1 MSSRR
6 RVIGA
11 LRWLVLAPALLALAP
26 AAAQAADLR
35 QGPEVTVPAGTT
47 VNDDLYV
54 GAGNVTVAGIIAGSL
69 IAAGGNVNI
78 TGTVQR
84 DVMVAGGTVTISG
97 PVMGSIRVASGT
109 LRVLGPVAEDVV
121 AISGTVEISPSASI
135 GRDLV
140 VAGGTATIAGS
151 VGRDLT
157 AGVGTLVLRGRIA
170 RDVKAEVTNL
180 HLESGASVGGNVDY
194 ASDNTAVMDAGA
206 TVSGTVKHSPAN
218 FTARPTAAQ
227 RATDAFVGWIRL
239 VIGLFALGL
248 VVLLPFGAFSRRA
261 SDAIGRAPLVSL
273 GLGLAMLVGVP
284 IVALIVFV
292 VGLLVGGWLLS
303 LAALALLAMAT
314 AIGYVLASVFVG
326 RNGFRLL
333 GQADVHPLLAL
344 LVGLVVLTAVGLV
357 PYVGGPIELAAVVFG
372 LGALTLT
379 LFQSWRGAAPPT
391 ATAGV
396 TSAPSR
402 RGL

>member
-54 GAGNVTVAGIIAGSL
+54 GAGNVTVAGTIAGSL

-97 PVMGSIRVASGT
+97 PVMGSIRLASGT

-121 AISGTVEISPSASI
+121 AISGTVDISPSASI

-140 VAGGTATIAGS
+140 VAGGTATTAGS

-180 HLESGASVGGNVDY
+180 HLESGASVGGNLDY

-239 VIGLFALGL
+239 VIGLFALGF
-248 VVLLPFGAFSRRA
+248 VVLLPFGTFGRRA
-261 SDAIGRAPLVSL
+261 SEAIGRAPLVSL
-273 GLGLAMLVGVP
+273 GLGLA
-284 IVALIVFV
+284 
-292 VGLLVGGWLLS
+292 
-303 LAALALLAMAT
+303 
-314 AIGYVLASVFVG
+314 
-326 RNGFRLL
+326 
-333 GQADVHPLLAL
+333 
-344 LVGLVVLTAVGLV
+344 
-357 PYVGGPIELAAVVFG
+357 
-372 LGALTLT
+372 
-379 LFQSWRGAAPPT
+379 
-391 ATAGV
+391 
-396 TSAPSR
+396 
-402 RGL
+402 